1 MAGPGGT
8 PDNGMVARSR
18 CQICMA
24 LNRSTLRRYTQWL
37 PILVWV
43 VICVAWWSPLGV
55 IVGLAACLA
64 LGGVLQRFDL
74 IGDAV
79 GGERLRSRSPGRF
92 ANRPPAHDVQL
103 EWGELGM
110 GGPVYSTQMLRDGAI
125 VEDIAIAG
133 GRDASCGWKDV
144 PGSALRWTT
153 GYVDRQEAVIVYDE
167 DQKVVH
173 VLAMP
178 GWQFWQQ
185 LDAQRQSEGDAGAVS
200 WLRSLHSSTSQLY
213 PCRGL
218 WLDQTHPA
226 LSAGVP
232 KALRYVLPDARVLL
246 AVPLLPEDLR
256 LTAHPTLFAR
266 ICPYS
271 LRLDGEPSDRH
282 ACGLDTVI
290 TSPAGRCLV
299 VAGNVLEEDLR
310 PSGGVWLVHWQ
321 GRWQAIACHATGG
334 SGKAQSMV
342 WITVIEAGDDG
353 TLRCEAHEERW
364 EFDDIT
370 RCPTVHTSL
379 ALPVEW
385 RDTPLALRVRNGR
398 FSLRIPSF

>member
-1 MAGPGGT
+1 
-8 PDNGMVARSR
+8 
-18 CQICMA
+18 MA
-24 LNRSTLRRYTQWL
+24 LNPSTLRRYTQWL

-43 VICVAWWSPLGV
+43 VIGVAWWSPLGV
-55 IVGLAACLA
+55 IAGLAACLA

-79 GGERLRSRSPGRF
+79 GGERLRSRTPGRF

-144 PGSALRWTT
+144 PGSALRWASC
-153 GYVDRQEAVIVYDE
+153 YVDRCEAVIVYDE
-167 DQKVVH
+167 RHKVVY

-185 LDAQRQSEGDAGAVS
+185 LNAQRQSEGDAGAVS
-200 WLRSLHSSTSQLY
+200 WLRSLPSSTRQLY

-218 WLDQTHPA
+218 WLHQAHPA

-232 KALRYVLPDARVLL
+232 KALRHVLPDARVLQ
-246 AVPLLPEDLR
+246 AIPLLPDDLR

-266 ICPYS
+266 ICPYA
-271 LRLDGEPSDRH
+271 LCLDGEPSDRH
-282 ACGLDTVI
+282 ACDLETVI
-290 TSPAGRCLV
+290 ASPSGRCVV
-299 VAGNVLEEDLR
+299 VAGSVLDGELR
-310 PSGGVWLVHWQ
+310 PIEGVWLVHWQ
-321 GRWQAIACHATGG
+321 GRWQAIGRRAMGG
-334 SGKAQSMV
+334 SGKARSGA
-342 WITVIEAGDDG
+342 WIDVIEAGDDG
-353 TLRCEAHEERW
+353 MLRCEAYQERW

-385 RDTPLALRVRNGR
+385 RDTPLALRARNGR
-398 FSLRIPSF
+398 FNLRIPSP

>member
-1 MAGPGGT
+1 MGR
-8 PDNGMVARSR
+8 VARS
-18 CQICMA
+18 CCLICMA

-37 PILVWV
+37 PILIWV

-55 IVGLAACLA
+55 IAGLAACLA

-92 ANRPPAHDVQL
+92 AHRPPAHDVQL

-133 GRDASCGWKDV
+133 GRDASCGWEDV
-144 PGSALRWTT
+144 PGSALRWAS
-153 GYVDRQEAVIVYDE
+153 GYVDRSEAVIVYDE
-167 DQKVVH
+167 HHKVVH

-178 GWQFWQQ
+178 RWQFCQQ
-185 LDAQRQSEGDAGAVS
+185 LNAQRQSEGDAGAVS
-200 WLRSLHSSTSQLY
+200 WLRSLPSSTSQLY

-218 WLDQTHPA
+218 WLGQAHPA

-232 KALRYVLPDARVLL
+232 KALRYVLPDARVLQ
-246 AVPLLPEDLR
+246 AIPLLPDDLR

-266 ICPYS
+266 ICPYA
-271 LRLDGEPSDRH
+271 LCLDGDRSDRH
-282 ACGLDTVI
+282 ACDLDTVI
-290 TSPAGRCLV
+290 SSPAGRCVV
-299 VAGNVLEEDLR
+299 VAGSVLDGDLR
-310 PSGGVWLVHWQ
+310 PIEGVWLVHWQ
-321 GRWQAIACHATGG
+321 GHWQAIGRRAMGG
-334 SGKAQSMV
+334 SGKARSGA
-342 WITVIEAGDDG
+342 WIDVIEAADDG
-353 TLRCEAHEERW
+353 TLRCEAYEERW

-379 ALPVEW
+379 ELPVEW

-398 FSLRIPSF
+398 FSLRIPSP